1 MQSETCFL
9 ELKNISKSFAG
20 VPALR
25 NVSLQIRKGEVHA
38 LCGENG
44 AGKSTLIKILSGVYQ
59 PDNGDI
65 LIQGQKIKNVT
76 PQSANKMGIYAVYQE
91 NALVGTLSV
100 AENIYLNKQFKQP
113 GTNIVDWSRTY
124 EEAGRLIE
132 KLKIN
137 IDPYVR
143 CNTLGIAGQQA
154 VQIVKALAQEFEVLI
169 LDEPTNGLDPSGIHE
184 IRNLVKSLP
193 SLYDCTVLI
202 SSQIDNLFRII
213 NLLRDEGKS
222 IIYISHHIDEVF
234 EIANKITVIR
244 DGEVICTEAASDI
257 NKTKLINYMI
267 GREATTIYEKSAYEI
282 GALGFSVQC
291 MSRSN
296 VVKNVSFDVHYGEI
310 LGIYGMVGAGRT
322 ELARLIFG
330 VDQRDSGRV
339 FLHGKDVTP
348 SSPKHA
354 IKAGIAFLTEDRRQ
368 SGLVINKSIE
378 DNIILPSL
386 NLLRGLFLKVS
397 SVREIALELMQ
408 KLGIK
413 APNSQSETKNLSGGN
428 QQKVVVAK
436 WLNTKA
442 DVFLFDEP
450 TRGIDVGAK
459 GEIYKLCND
468 LARQGK
474 IIVFITSDMEE
485 LLCIS
490 DRVLIMREGKLVAE
504 LTNSEI
510 TQSRVLYESIGGV
523 QID

>member
-169 LDEPTNGLDPSGIHE
+169 LDEPTASFGKAE
-184 IRNLVKSLP
+184 
-193 SLYDCTVLI
+193 
-202 SSQIDNLFRII
+202 IDNLFRII

-244 DGEVICTEAASDI
+244 DGVVICTEAASDI

>member
-9 ELKNISKSFAG
+9 ELKSISKSFAG

-65 LIQGQKIKNVT
+65 LIQGQKTKNVT

-169 LDEPTNGLDPSGIHE
+169 LDEPTASFGKAE
-184 IRNLVKSLP
+184 
-193 SLYDCTVLI
+193 
-202 SSQIDNLFRII
+202 IDNLFRII

>member
-169 LDEPTNGLDPSGIHE
+169 LDEPTASFGKAE
-184 IRNLVKSLP
+184 
-193 SLYDCTVLI
+193 
-202 SSQIDNLFRII
+202 IDNLFRII

-459 GEIYKLCND
+459 GEVYKLCND

>member
-137 IDPYVR
+137 IDPYAR

-169 LDEPTNGLDPSGIHE
+169 LDEPTASFGKAE
-184 IRNLVKSLP
+184 
-193 SLYDCTVLI
+193 
-202 SSQIDNLFRII
+202 IDNLFRII

-504 LTNSEI
+504 LTNNEI

>member
-169 LDEPTNGLDPSGIHE
+169 LDEPTASFGKAE
-184 IRNLVKSLP
+184 
-193 SLYDCTVLI
+193 
-202 SSQIDNLFRII
+202 IDNLFRII

-413 APNSQSETKNLSGGN
+413 APSSQSETKNLSGGN

-450 TRGIDVGAK
+450 TRGIDGGAK

-504 LTNSEI
+504 LTNNEM

>member
-100 AENIYLNKQFKQP
+100 AENIYLNTQFKQP

-169 LDEPTNGLDPSGIHE
+169 LDEPTASFGKAE
-184 IRNLVKSLP
+184 
-193 SLYDCTVLI
+193 
-202 SSQIDNLFRII
+202 IDNLFRII

>member
-1 MQSETCFL
+1 MWNRFHKKGVIMQSETCFL

-169 LDEPTNGLDPSGIHE
+169 LDEPTASFGKAE
-184 IRNLVKSLP
+184 
-193 SLYDCTVLI
+193 
-202 SSQIDNLFRII
+202 IDNLFRII

>member
-169 LDEPTNGLDPSGIHE
+169 LDEPTASFGKAE
-184 IRNLVKSLP
+184 
-193 SLYDCTVLI
+193 
-202 SSQIDNLFRII
+202 IDNLFRII

>member
-124 EEAGRLIE
+124 VEAGRLIE

-169 LDEPTNGLDPSGIHE
+169 LDEPTASFGRAE
-184 IRNLVKSLP
+184 
-193 SLYDCTVLI
+193 
-202 SSQIDNLFRII
+202 IDNLFRII

-504 LTNSEI
+504 LTNNEI

>member
-169 LDEPTNGLDPSGIHE
+169 LDEPTASFGRAE
-184 IRNLVKSLP
+184 
-193 SLYDCTVLI
+193 
-202 SSQIDNLFRII
+202 IDNLFRII

-504 LTNSEI
+504 LTNNEI

>member
-65 LIQGQKIKNVT
+65 LIQGQKTKNVT

-169 LDEPTNGLDPSGIHE
+169 LDEPTASFGKAE
-184 IRNLVKSLP
+184 
-193 SLYDCTVLI
+193 
-202 SSQIDNLFRII
+202 IDNLFRII

>member
-1 MQSETCFL
+1 MWNRFHEKGVIMQSETCFL

-169 LDEPTNGLDPSGIHE
+169 LDEPTASFGKAE
-184 IRNLVKSLP
+184 
-193 SLYDCTVLI
+193 
-202 SSQIDNLFRII
+202 IDNLFRII

-413 APNSQSETKNLSGGN
+413 APSSQSETKNLSGGN

-504 LTNSEI
+504 LTNNEM